1 MESECLCN
9 VSHAVFE
16 SGLDS
21 IEDALPLAGVP
32 DSRRRPG
39 ARR

>member
-16 SGLDS
+16 SGFDS